1 MATKIKML
9 KLLQETRGLAQVTNR
24 RPPSRQPG
32 LVILQIRENARQP
45 ALKRKRHLLIDMQE
59 RLEIPHVVRIYH
71 RKDVSQPAASPAT
84 A

>member
-24 RPPSRQPG
+24 RPLSRQPG

-59 RLEIPHVVRIYH
+59 RLEIPHAVRINH
-71 RKDVSQPAASPAT
+71 RKDVSQPATSPAT